1 MVSPQFA
8 VGRST
13 SSIGIGGVCML
24 HLHSGKQ
31 QEQDKPEER
40 VYKQQASGAHTRR
53 RTGETARCGIISA
66 AGARKAL
73 HCPTPP
79 PATKQP
85 PHAEQP
91 LSSSLP
97 RLFFLAQRMAPTRLS
112 ARS

>member
-1 MVSPQFA
+1 
-8 VGRST
+8 
-13 SSIGIGGVCML
+13 ML

-31 QEQDKPEER
+31 QEQDKPEEG
-40 VYKQQASGAHTRR
+40 VYKQQASGAAHTGR

-73 HCPTPP
+73 HCPIPP

-97 RLFFLAQRMAPTRLS
+97 RLSFFLAHL
-112 ARS
+112 